1 MATSSANLFVSS
13 TDHAS
18 VIKINGRASFSSSAH
33 FMMVVDQLHERGA
46 RRFILDLTECATMDS
61 TFLGVLAGLAM
72 KLSDGN
78 GEANRPV
85 LELVRPNERVL
96 DLLENLGIA
105 HFFARL
111 DQSPIADVSL
121 APSTPQDT
129 TSKDDLS
136 KICLEAHQTLM
147 AVNPENVPK
156 FKDVAAFL
164 ADELKKPKS

>member
-1 MATSSANLFVSS
+1 
-13 TDHAS
+13 
-18 VIKINGRASFSSSAH
+18 
-33 FMMVVDQLHERGA
+33 MMVVDQLHERGA
-46 RRFILDLTECATMDS
+46 RRFVLDLTECATMDS

-72 KLSDGN
+72 KLNDGMGATN
-78 GEANRPV
+78 QPV

-111 DQSPIADVSL
+111 DQSPIADTSL
-121 APSTPQDT
+121 TPSTPLDT

-156 FKDVAAFL
+156 FKDVTAFL
-164 ADELKKPKS
+164 ADELEKPKS